1 MIERRRQLAAWV
13 LVACF
18 AACRGAP
25 PADTTAIDPVAYV
38 AEAVAFVRHES
49 CMPSDRV
56 EQLTRDTAQ
65 RGSSVSSLAEAH
77 GVVAALVQGLQD
89 GHSRFLPPSWATSV
103 FAGSFVGTGLEPT
116 RDGTWVMTVFADSPA
131 ARAGIGSG
139 DRVLAIEGHDPAVMD
154 ESVRARLLR
163 FGIDSAGRVGAVD
176 LVLQRASGEC
186 YECRIDADC
195 YGAALRPV
203 ARKVGADVAC
213 LEVPGC
219 LQWGSAG
226 REFAQA
232 AHDAFESL
240 GSDTRLKGWVVDLR
254 RNTGG
259 HVLAT
264 LAAVAPLV
272 GNGPLGGFTSPRDE
286 RLYLYRDGFLSL
298 GDLWFDVPRPSKPRR
313 RLPVAVLVSRETA
326 SAAEAAVIA
335 LRAARQVRVFGE
347 PTAGLT
353 THMAMKWMPDGA
365 MLNIAKGYCMTN
377 TMDVVAGRVMPDVS
391 VVVEW
396 GTLGTPNDPAIQAA
410 AAWIRSR

>member
-89 GHSRFLPPSWATSV
+89 GHSRFLPPSWATAL
-103 FAGSFVGTGLEPT
+103 FAGSFVGTGIEPT
-116 RDGTWVMTVFADSPA
+116 RDGLRVMTVFADSPA
-131 ARAGIGSG
+131 ARAGIGIG
-139 DRVLAIEGHDPAVMD
+139 DRVLAIGGHDPAAMD
-154 ESVRARLLR
+154 ESARGRLLR
-163 FGIDSAGRVGAVD
+163 FGIDSAGIVGAVD
-176 LVLQRASGEC
+176 LILQRASGEC
-186 YECRIDADC
+186 YGCQLEVECFS
-195 YGAALRPV
+195 AALLPV
-203 ARKVGADVAC
+203 ARRLEPSVAY

-219 LQWGSAG
+219 LQWGNAG
-226 REFAQA
+226 RAFAQA
-232 AHDAFESL
+232 AHDELASL
-240 GSDTRLKGWVVDLR
+240 SSDRLLKGWIVDLR

-259 HVLAT
+259 NAMAT

-272 GNGPLGGFTSPRDE
+272 GNGPLGGFTSAREE
-286 RLYLYRDGFLSL
+286 RLYLYRDGFLTL
-298 GDLWFDVPRPSKPRR
+298 GEEWFDVPRPVKLRR
-313 RLPVAVLVSRETA
+313 RLPVAVLVSKETA
-326 SAAEAAVIA
+326 SAGEHAVLA
-335 LRAARQVRVFGE
+335 LRAGREVRVFGE

-353 THMAMKWMPDGA
+353 THMAMKRMPDGA

-377 TMDVVAGRVMPDVS
+377 TMDVVAGRLMPDVPS
-391 VVVEW
+391 VVDW
-396 GTLGTPNDPAIQAA
+396 GTFGTAEDPVIRAA
-410 AAWIRSR
+410 SAWIRSR